1 MRKAFFIFCCS
12 LFVAFAACKP
22 TGYPKPDKL
31 ISEKK
36 MVDILFD
43 IHLNESIQKHL
54 KFSNDSVDFTTID
67 LHFSIL
73 QKHEVEDSLFIKSVL
88 YYSSLPKVYERI
100 YQDVVD
106 KLSHLEQENEKNEA
120 VKIRPDQAIH

>member
-1 MRKAFFIFCCS
+1 M
-12 LFVAFAACKP
+12 ACEP
-22 TGYPKPDKL
+22 TGYPKPDDL

-36 MVDILFD
+36 MVEILYD
-43 IHLNESIQKHL
+43 IHLNESIQKNL
-54 KFSNDSVDFTTID
+54 KFSEDSVDFSSID

-73 QKHEVEDSLFIKSVL
+73 QKHEVGDSLFIKSVL

-106 KLSHLEQENEKNEA
+106 KLSHLEQENEKREA
-120 VKIRPDQAIH
+120 VKIRPDKAVY